1 MLCLISDQL
10 DPVVKTAVSDRKL
23 LARNGPGV
31 FHPRFSEP
39 GDFQP
44 GDHPGNFFSSFYFF
58 QIRDARRGQ
67 ITTQS
72 FSKYLIW
79 FLREV
84 IFSRPRPMV
93 NPELPRP
100 EPVENALD
108 QKNPLVNR
116 WNLKTLENWTRSRKF
131 FKCQT
136 RLYNTELLVERIWRK
151 NLKCGNALN
160 PLSSP
165 SKIWTS
171 RNRFR
176 KKIGPIWKFFLEFNN
191 YSHDFLNIIMKSGGL
206 TWRFNRHFL
215 PVTDRVN
222 LMFQRSVF
230 IF

>member
-1 MLCLISDQL
+1 M
-10 DPVVKTAVSDRKL
+10 
-23 LARNGPGV
+23 
-31 FHPRFSEP
+31 
-39 GDFQP
+39 
-44 GDHPGNFFSSFYFF
+44 
-58 QIRDARRGQ
+58 
-67 ITTQS
+67 
-72 FSKYLIW
+72 
-79 FLREV
+79 

-93 NPELPRP
+93 NPELPRS